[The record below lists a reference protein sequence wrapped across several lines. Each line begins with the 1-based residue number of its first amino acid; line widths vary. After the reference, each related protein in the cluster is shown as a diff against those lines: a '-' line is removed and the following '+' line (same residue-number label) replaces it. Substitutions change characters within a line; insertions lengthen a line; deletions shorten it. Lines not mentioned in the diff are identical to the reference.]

1 MSNDLLINVHCS
13 LSAVHCLLSVNFVKN
28 FSELEKKIGINFK
41 NKDLLTQAFI
51 HRSYL
56 NENPKFRLGHN
67 ERMEFLGD
75 AVLELVVTKYLY
87 EKYPQKTEGELTS
100 WRAALVN
107 AKMLSQ
113 VAEKIDINSFLLLS
127 QGEKKDLG
135 KARQYILANTFE
147 ALIGAIYLDQGYKP
161 CQRFIGKQLI
171 IELSRIIETDLFQN
185 AKGRFQEGAQEKEGI
200 TPTYKVLKEQGP
212 DHAKCFTVGLFLDK
226 ELITQGQ
233 GFSKQ
238 EAEEE
243 AAKKALEIKDWQ

>member
-1 MSNDLLINVHCS
+1 M
-13 LSAVHCLLSVNFVKN
+13 KN
-28 FSELEKKIGINFK
+28 FSELEKKIEINFK
-41 NKDLLTQAFI
+41 NKDLLTQALI

-87 EKYPQKTEGELTS
+87 EKYPKKTEGELTN

-113 VAEKIDINSFLLLS
+113 IAEKIGINNFLLLS

-147 ALIGAIYLDQGYKP
+147 ALIGAIYLDQGYKS
-161 CQRFIGKQLI
+161 CQRFIEKHLI
-171 IELSRIIETDLFQN
+171 IELPRIIKTGLFRN
-185 AKGRFQEGAQEKEGI
+185 AKGWFQEEVQEKEGI
-200 TPTYKVLKEQGP
+200 TPVYKVLKERGP
-212 DHAKCFTVGLFLDK
+212 DHAKCFTVGVFLDK

-238 EAEEE
+238 EAEEK
-243 AAKKALEIKDWQ
+243 AAQKALKIKGYLK